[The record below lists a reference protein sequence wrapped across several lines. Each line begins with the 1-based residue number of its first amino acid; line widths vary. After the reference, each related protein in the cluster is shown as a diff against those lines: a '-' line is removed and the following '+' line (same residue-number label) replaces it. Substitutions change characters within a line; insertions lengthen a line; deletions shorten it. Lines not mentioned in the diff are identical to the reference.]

1 MGIEQDLGAAIALFN
16 GGDAAGALRLCDAI
30 VRRHAHPGALQL
42 QAVLLRSRGSLDEAL
57 QAIEASLRLRPD
69 HGPSVELASQLCHE
83 VGRARHAAGDMTGAR
98 QAFERCVALVPTA
111 CESWFALALVQQDLH
126 ALDEA
131 RHALLQLLA
140 LHPQHGRARL
150 NLGIIEQQLG
160 SLDDAMR
167 HFGRANREDP
177 SALPRILGA
186 LSSERCGCLWLRT
199 DQAVE
204 ALQAQAPALSA

>member
-16 GGDAAGALRLCDAI
+16 GGDAVGALRLCDAI

-42 QAVLLRSRGSLDEAL
+42 QAVLLHSRGSLDEAL

-69 HGPSVELASQLCHE
+69 HGPSIELAARLCHE
-83 VGRARHAAGDMTGAR
+83 LGRVRHAVGDMAGAR

-111 CESWFALALVQQDLH
+111 GESWFALALVQQDMH
-126 ALDEA
+126 ALNEA
-131 RHALLQLLA
+131 RHSLNRLLA
-140 LHPQHGRARL
+140 LQPQHGRARL
-150 NLGIIEQQLG
+150 NLGIVEQQLG
-160 SLDDAMR
+160 SLDEAMR
-167 HFGRANREDP
+167 QFSRANQDDP

-199 DQAVE
+199 DQATA
-204 ALQAQAPALSA
+204 ALAAPSPPLSA